1 MSITETILKAE
12 TVIWQQLQTQSG
24 EQISPLSLEW
34 DSWIFNDNFV
44 SSEPEGLRTSSQGI
58 SVNAMK

>member
-1 MSITETILKAE
+1 MSNAETILKAE

-44 SSEPEGLRTSSQGI
+44 SSEPDGRCTSSQGM